1 MTSGGGQIS
10 LPVHCSQHTAVCLE
24 AQVCALDYTLQSYNL
39 EIEVFFFL
47 HFVPEVLEILTNFQ
61 PQAIEEAVIS
71 CCLNIVNTALLFKKD
86 FMILKRGLTSVL
98 AVTRLRIKA
107 PSGE

>member
-1 MTSGGGQIS
+1 MEVRF
-10 LPVHCSQHTAVCLE
+10 LSQCIVLSTQL
-24 AQVCALDYTLQSYNL
+24 CALKHRCVLLITPYKVTTLKLRY
-39 EIEVFFFL
+39 FFFL